1 MFSSGRRFVL
11 CFTLCLTT
19 GATLTPALASG
30 DAEAGA
36 DAPIDRFRR
45 VDARLY
51 RGAQPDAEGFRYL
64 QQLGV
69 RTVINL
75 REEADAVRTN
85 ERRIVESLG
94 MTYVSLP
101 VKDGSIFTASRR
113 IPEETVR
120 TFLDLVV
127 TTAPGPIFVHCRR
140 GTDRTGALVGLYRI
154 AQHGWSGAEAQAEAR
169 QVGMRWWYS
178 GLKRQ
183 IAEFGGTARS
193 GSLSQ
198 GVLPE

>member
-1 MFSSGRRFVL
+1 MVSSGRRFVL
-11 CFTLCLTT
+11 CFALCLTT
-19 GATLTPALASG
+19 GATLTPALASDDVEVG
-30 DAEAGA
+30 G

-69 RTVINL
+69 QTVINL

-94 MTYVSLP
+94 MRYVSLP
-101 VKDGSIFTASRR
+101 VKDGSFFTTSRR

-154 AQHGWSGAEAQAEAR
+154 AQHGWSSAEAQAEAR
-169 QVGMRWWYS
+169 HVGMRWWYS

-183 IAEFGGTARS
+183 IAEFGRTAD
-193 GSLSQ
+193 
-198 GVLPE
+198 PDH